1 MSMPKQLNKE
11 ELSEIIQKFVSTME
25 QKKTKMIGQMM
36 AFMKNNYEGQ
46 YDSKSLSEIAK
57 KVII

>member
-1 MSMPKQLNKE
+1 MLMPKQLNKE

-25 QKKTKMIGQMM
+25 QKKTKIMGQVM

-46 YDSKSLSEIAK
+46 YD
-57 KVII
+57 